1 MHAPAM
7 LREILQTMSAR
18 LVPEASIALPLQG
31 SGLALDGILAR
42 PDLVDA
48 LRGAVMALAAVA

>member
-1 MHAPAM
+1 M